1 MSDQETAIER
11 EIFIAASP
19 ETVFGFL
26 VDPAL
31 MAFWIGMLHKLEPR
45 PGGIFQIE
53 VSPGNEARGIFTE
66 VTPPSRVVFTWG
78 WESSDPELAIVPP
91 GKSLV
96 EIDLVRKEGGTLLRL
111 RHSRLPEV
119 VSKIHGER
127 WAIHLGRLEAAATG
141 RGDTSV
147 A

>member
-1 MSDQETAIER
+1 MSDQEAAIER

-19 ETVFGFL
+19 EIVFGFL

-31 MAFWIGMLHKLEPR
+31 MAFWIGTFHKLEPR

-53 VSPGNEARGIFTE
+53 VSPGNYARGIFTE
-66 VTPPSRVVFTWG
+66 VTPPNRVAFTWG
-78 WESSDPELAIVPP
+78 WQSPDPELAIVPP

-96 EIDLVRKEGGTLLRL
+96 EIDLVRMEGGTLLRL

-119 VSKIHGER
+119 ASKIHCER
-127 WAIHLGRLEAAATG
+127 WAVHLGRLEAVATG
-141 RGDTSV
+141 RGDT
-147 A
+147 